1 MPVSGEEKRDVDAAL
16 RHLEELIERLDQL
29 DDPAAREPAREL
41 VELVLDLHGVA
52 LARLVGIV
60 TGADGGA
67 TILARLAE
75 DDQVRPLLLLHGLHP
90 EDIETRVR
98 RAAERLTPHLGV
110 HGLRLEVV
118 QIANGTARLRVLPS
132 DGATVKASLMW
143 TLPMEIEGAIVEAA
157 PDIDEVVIDGLDVP
171 GSATAAPASN

>member
-1 MPVSGEEKRDVDAAL
+1 MSGEDKRDIDAAL

-29 DDPAAREPAREL
+29 ADPAASEPARKL
-41 VELVLDLHGVA
+41 VELILDLHSVA

-60 TGADGGA
+60 TGAGGGA
-67 TILARLAE
+67 TILAQLAE

-90 EDIETRVR
+90 DDVETRVR
-98 RAAERLTPHLGV
+98 RAADRLTPHLGV

-118 QIANGTARLRVLPS
+118 QIANGKVRLRVLPT

-157 PDIDEVVIDGLDVP
+157 PDIDEVVIDGLDLP
-171 GSATAAPASN
+171 GIVATAPAES